1 MSPTAVQAK
10 IPNGGVMFVAV
21 SILIGMIFNPTTYG
35 IAAGILMLLL
45 VAFEYLNGPVGASA
59 Q

>member
-1 MSPTAVQAK
+1 MSPTAAQANSK
-10 IPNGGVMFVAV
+10 IPNGGLAFVAI

-45 VAFEYLNGPVGASA
+45 VAFEYFNGPVGS
-59 Q
+59 